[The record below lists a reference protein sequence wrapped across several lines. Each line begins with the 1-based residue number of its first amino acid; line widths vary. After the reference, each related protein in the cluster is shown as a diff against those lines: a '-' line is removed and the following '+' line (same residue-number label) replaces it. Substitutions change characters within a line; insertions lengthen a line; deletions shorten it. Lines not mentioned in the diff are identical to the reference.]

1 MWLLKNCSP
10 EKSSTA
16 GRDVL
21 YGGTMTLLLILECCQ
36 MDNMQSVFRG
46 WGREGGGGGCV
57 SFVSQLSNMVW
68 NWNLTFDKWCVFH
81 RLESNFWCINE
92 WIEVSNRR
100 GFDLEI
106 FLINF
111 CSREAKFHFNTKRA
125 SGNTTTSFICIWS
138 KSVKT
143 TLNIFEFTCGC
154 FNFFYYNNPGD
165 ALLVYWF

>member
-1 MWLLKNCSP
+1 MSVVRWIICKAYL
-10 EKSSTA
+10 EGGE
-16 GRDVL
+16 GR
-21 YGGTMTLLLILECCQ
+21 
-36 MDNMQSVFRG
+36 
-46 WGREGGGGGCV
+46 GGGGGCV

-100 GFDLEI
+100 GFDLEM